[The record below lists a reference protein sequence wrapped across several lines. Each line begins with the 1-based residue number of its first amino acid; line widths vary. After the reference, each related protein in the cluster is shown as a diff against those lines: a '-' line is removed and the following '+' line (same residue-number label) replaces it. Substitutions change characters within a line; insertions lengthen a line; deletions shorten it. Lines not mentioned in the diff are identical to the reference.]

1 VSVNFITAKL
11 KFTAYV
17 DISKTF
23 KIKSITNTAES
34 KQPLIDQ
41 PIFPVRRLPKL
52 NITFN

>member
-1 VSVNFITAKL
+1 MNFITTKL

-17 DISKTF
+17 NIYKTF

-41 PIFPVRRLPKL
+41 PVFPVYRLPKL